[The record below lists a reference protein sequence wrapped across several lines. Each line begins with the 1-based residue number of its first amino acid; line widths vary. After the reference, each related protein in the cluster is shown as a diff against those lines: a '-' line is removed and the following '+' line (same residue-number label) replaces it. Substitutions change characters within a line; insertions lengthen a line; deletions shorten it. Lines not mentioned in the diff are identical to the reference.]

1 MNTLKFNK
9 KSWHYQLVR
18 AVKDE
23 WHISDNFCGYFWD
36 VIISGSILL
45 LMLAMITMCLFI
57 LVVAPLLY
65 LAVGLQYQFFEL
77 PKEVAVGLVFD
88 VGLLLIYVWF
98 LVSDWLADRR
108 ELKRQKFYDEY
119 VKNNYKKVEKKPS
132 FVITAWRTF
141 KDKTCFRIE
150 FED

>member
-1 MNTLKFNK
+1 
-9 KSWHYQLVR
+9 
-18 AVKDE
+18 
-23 WHISDNFCGYFWD
+23 
-36 VIISGSILL
+36 
-45 LMLAMITMCLFI
+45 
-57 LVVAPLLY
+57 
-65 LAVGLQYQFFEL
+65 LAVGLQYQFFEP
-77 PKEVAVGLVFD
+77 PKEVAVGLVLD
-88 VGLLLIYVWF
+88 VGLLLGCVVF
-98 LVSDWLADRR
+98 LISDWLADRR

>member
-1 MNTLKFNK
+1 
-9 KSWHYQLVR
+9 
-18 AVKDE
+18 
-23 WHISDNFCGYFWD
+23 
-36 VIISGSILL
+36 
-45 LMLAMITMCLFI
+45 MLAMITMCLFI

-65 LAVGLQYQFFEL
+65 LAVGLQYQFFE
-77 PKEVAVGLVFD
+77 PSKEVAVGLVLD

-132 FVITAWRTF
+132 FVITAWCTF

>member
-9 KSWHYQLVR
+9 NSWHYQLVR

-45 LMLAMITMCLFI
+45 LMLAMTAMCLFI

-77 PKEVAVGLVFD
+77 PKEVAVGLVLD
-88 VGLLLIYVWF
+88 AGILVGCIICLI
-98 LVSDWLADRR
+98 SDWLADRR

>member
-9 KSWHYQLVR
+9 NSWHYQLVR

-45 LMLAMITMCLFI
+45 LMLAMTAMCLFV

-65 LAVGLQYQFFEL
+65 LAVGLQYQFFEP